1 MTTIHIILRNAYCF
15 SLRNARASAWL
26 HTPRRVMVAL
36 MKAVAAEVDTVRDHM
51 RDVDRTLLRENLK
64 LSFEQR
70 AQKHLRVLQMVE
82 ELRRAGKKL
91 RQKSDG
97 R

>member
-1 MTTIHIILRNAYCF
+1 VLGKPQWANC
-15 SLRNARASAWL
+15 SRANSGTWL
-26 HTPRRVMVAL
+26 C
-36 MKAVAAEVDTVRDHM
+36 TVRCVILIPMKNDGANA
-51 RDVDRTLLRENLK
+51 DVVFDSTADIDRTLLRENLK

-70 AQKHLRVLQMVE
+70 AQKHLGALQMVE

-91 RQKSDG
+91 RQKNDD

>member
-1 MTTIHIILRNAYCF
+1 ML
-15 SLRNARASAWL
+15 
-26 HTPRRVMVAL
+26 RVMNS
-36 MKAVAAEVDTVRDHM
+36 AAEGNDSMRDFM

-64 LSFEQR
+64 LSFEER
-70 AQKHLRVLQMVE
+70 ARKHLRVLQMVE

-97 R
+97 S

>member
-1 MTTIHIILRNAYCF
+1 ML
-15 SLRNARASAWL
+15 
-26 HTPRRVMVAL
+26 RVMDS
-36 MKAVAAEVDTVRDHM
+36 AAANTDSVGDYM
-51 RDVDRTLLRENLK
+51 RDVDRTLLLENLK
-64 LSFEQR
+64 LTFEQR
-70 AQKHLRVLQMVE
+70 ARKHLRALQMVE

>member
-1 MTTIHIILRNAYCF
+1 MYSESFPKVRLALNCEVTAPGCMAVPGTLCYASSDGLSCCEQGR
-15 SLRNARASAWL
+15 RAGFM
-26 HTPRRVMVAL
+26 P
-36 MKAVAAEVDTVRDHM
+36 
-51 RDVDRTLLRENLK
+51 DVDRTLLRENLK

-70 AQKHLRVLQMVE
+70 ARKHLRVLQMVE
-82 ELRRAGKKL
+82 ELRRAGKEL

>member
-1 MTTIHIILRNAYCF
+1 MF
-15 SLRNARASAWL
+15 
-26 HTPRRVMVAL
+26 RVMDS
-36 MKAVAAEVDTVRDHM
+36 AAANTDNVGDFM

-64 LSFEQR
+64 LTFEQR
-70 AQKHLRVLQMVE
+70 ARKHLRVLQIVE
-82 ELRRAGKKL
+82 ELRQAGKRL

>member
-1 MTTIHIILRNAYCF
+1 MRVLIIVPNGSIGLGGFIAAGTTLCY
-15 SLRNARASAWL
+15 
-26 HTPRRVMVAL
+26 AL
-36 MKAVAAEVDTVRDHM
+36 SDGLSCRGQCAIVRELM
-51 RDVDRTLLRENLK
+51 CDVDRTLLHENLK
-64 LSFEQR
+64 LSFEER

-91 RQKSDG
+91 RQKSNG

>member
-1 MTTIHIILRNAYCF
+1 ML
-15 SLRNARASAWL
+15 
-26 HTPRRVMVAL
+26 RVMDSG
-36 MKAVAAEVDTVRDHM
+36 AANTDSVGDFM

-64 LSFEQR
+64 LSFEER
-70 AQKHLRVLQMVE
+70 ARKHLRVLQLVE

-91 RQKSDG
+91 RQKSDD

>member
-1 MTTIHIILRNAYCF
+1 MGRYAML
-15 SLRNARASAWL
+15 
-26 HTPRRVMVAL
+26 RVMNS
-36 MKAVAAEVDTVRDHM
+36 AAADNDSVREFM

-64 LSFEQR
+64 LSFEER

-91 RQKSDG
+91 RQKSDA

>member
-1 MTTIHIILRNAYCF
+1 MLTWVAMKHD
-15 SLRNARASAWL
+15 
-26 HTPRRVMVAL
+26 TPEIEAL
-36 MKAVAAEVDTVRDHM
+36 M
-51 RDVDRTLLRENLK
+51 RDVDRTLLRTNLK

-70 AQKHLRVLQMVE
+70 AHKHLRVLQMVE

>member
-1 MTTIHIILRNAYCF
+1 ML
-15 SLRNARASAWL
+15 
-26 HTPRRVMVAL
+26 RVMDS
-36 MKAVAAEVDTVRDHM
+36 VAANTDSVGDYM
-51 RDVDRTLLRENLK
+51 RDVDRTLLLENLK
-64 LSFEQR
+64 LTFEQR
-70 AQKHLRVLQMVE
+70 ARKHLRALQMVE